1 MESVS
6 LERNELTSGRYGFM
20 WMFIVCLSWTSVADG
35 GQSDNNSLH
44 TLILAG
50 IQHTLNQSYPEADS
64 LFRLTARE
72 FPEHPAGYL
81 YQAAVMQSRAMDYE
95 LQIEESRFDSLLELG
110 VEKAEYMIKRDPSSP
125 WGHFFLGMAY
135 GYDSYARVYR
145 GNWFGGA
152 LKGFS
157 AVSEFK
163 KAIALDSTLYDAYA
177 GIGTFYYWRSRRT
190 EYFNW
195 LPFLGDDREKGYN
208 YVDQTIR
215 FGVYN
220 RYTAI
225 TALTGI
231 CLDAERYE
239 QAEQVARMGLE
250 RYPRNRI
257 FLFALATALDRG
269 KRYRQAAEAYERLLE
284 SIVDDGNNH
293 YNEIVC
299 RLNLVKMKMALS
311 DTSGVRDH
319 LELILSYEQ
328 MRLPEHLQARAKDK
342 FLQARAIARTLA
354 VRRN

>member
-1 MESVS
+1 MENEGLELNKVNSVRIG
-6 LERNELTSGRYGFM
+6 LAWAFL
-20 WMFIVCLSWTSVADG
+20 VCLFWTPIVAG
-35 GQSDNNSLH
+35 AQSANNTLHSLM
-44 TLILAG
+44 LEG
-50 IQHTLNQSYPEADS
+50 IQHTLNQSYSAADS
-64 LFRLTARE
+64 IFRLTARE

-95 LQIEESRFDSLLELG
+95 LQIEASRFDSLLELG
-110 VEKAEYMIKRDPSSP
+110 TEKAEGMIAREPSSP
-125 WGHFFLGMAY
+125 WGHFFLGTAY

-163 KAIALDSTLYDAYA
+163 KTVELDSTLYDAYA
-177 GIGTFYYWRSRRT
+177 GIGIFYYWRSRRT

-195 LPFLGDDREKGYN
+195 LPFLGDDRQLGYD
-208 YVDQTIR
+208 YIDRTIR

-220 RYTAI
+220 RYTAL

-231 CLDAERYE
+231 YLDAERYE
-239 QAEQVARMGLE
+239 QAEEAARIGLE
-250 RYPRNRI
+250 RYPSNRI
-257 FLFALATALDRG
+257 FLFALATALDRE
-269 KRYRQAAEAYERLLE
+269 KRYRQAADAYERLLQ

-311 DTSGVRDH
+311 DTSGVRQH
-319 LELILSYEQ
+319 LEYILSNEQ
-328 MRLPEHLQARAKDK
+328 SSFPEHLQARAKDK
-342 FLQARAIARTLA
+342 FLQAREIAQALA
-354 VRRN
+354 PRRD